1 MVADIFV
8 CSKALFNTSA
18 CVSINACASFDVMLF
33 TRRCAHFAAYTARRS
48 QKLAGSLFFG
58 YYCNARQ
65 NLAT

>member
-1 MVADIFV
+1 ME
-8 CSKALFNTSA
+8 
-18 CVSINACASFDVMLF
+18 VMLF

-48 QKLAGSLFFG
+48 QKLAGSLFFD

>member
-1 MVADIFV
+1 MTKIK
-8 CSKALFNTSA
+8 CQ
-18 CVSINACASFDVMLF
+18 ASLEVMLF

-48 QKLAGSLFFG
+48 QKLAGSLFFD